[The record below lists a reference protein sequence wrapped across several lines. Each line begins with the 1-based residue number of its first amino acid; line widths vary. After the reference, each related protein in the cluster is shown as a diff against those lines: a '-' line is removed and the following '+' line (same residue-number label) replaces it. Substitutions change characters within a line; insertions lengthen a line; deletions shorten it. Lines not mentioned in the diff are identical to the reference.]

1 MSIHSQSDEV
11 LEFWTSIQ
19 PKVRELIQAMS
30 RDCIRARRA
39 VVVTPANTE
48 TGKMEV
54 QLPFDTQVLSLPYS
68 SAVASLPAGSQV
80 WLLIPF
86 DNTLS
91 NAVVVQNGTW
101 TL

>member
-1 MSIHSQSDEV
+1 MSIHEQSDGV
-11 LEFWTSIQ
+11 LEFWNAIR
-19 PKVRELIQAMS
+19 PKVQELIGSMTQN
-30 RDCIRARRA
+30 CVRARRA
-39 VVVTPANTE
+39 VVVTPANAE